1 MIKLYNTLTRKKEPF
16 EPIKAGKVG
25 LYACGPTVYWYAHI
39 GNLRSYIFEDVLRRT
54 LEYNGY
60 EAEHVMNITDVGHLT
75 SDADTGEDKMEKGAK
90 RENKS
95 VWDIAEH
102 YTEAFKEDIKKLNI
116 KEPSVWTKA
125 TDYIAE
131 QIEII
136 EELGKK
142 GFTYLIE
149 DGVYFDTSKMDDY
162 GKLWGSKKVELK
174 AGARIEMVKGKR
186 NLSDFAL
193 WKLTAP
199 GTKRQMEWDSPWGRG
214 FPGWHTECVAMAKA
228 KLGIPFDIHCGGI
241 DHVQVHHTNE
251 IAQSE
256 AAYGEIPARFWM
268 HGEFLDLKGEKM
280 SKSKGDTIR
289 IKTLEDKGIDPLSY
303 RYLCL
308 GAHYRTKMTF
318 SWEAL
323 QAAQNGLDHLRR
335 SIESLKRGQADIK
348 KEKERFIEIINDDLN
363 TPNALAFLHEII
375 KDKGLSDQ
383 QKYSLAMEADRIF
396 GLDLDKKKQKT
407 YFSNPTETK
416 YHVISDRDELPERE
430 KIEEL
435 ILQQKRASGK
445 KDWEKAD
452 KARSEIEEMGYDFRT
467 GPDGPVLEEK
477 AGPDGPVI
485 EKK

>member
-39 GNLRSYIFEDVLRRT
+39 GNLRSYIFEDILRRT

-60 EAEHVMNITDVGHLT
+60 DVDHVMNITDVGHLT

-95 VWDIAEH
+95 VWEVAEH
-102 YTEAFKEDIKKLNI
+102 YTEAFKEDITKLNI

-125 TDYIAE
+125 TDYITE

-136 EELGKK
+136 EELERK
-142 GFTYLIE
+142 GFTYLID

-174 AGARIEMVKGKR
+174 AGARIEMVEGKK
-186 NLSDFAL
+186 NPSDFAL

-289 IKTLEDKGIDPLSY
+289 IKTLEERGIDPLSY

-308 GAHYRTKMTF
+308 GAHYRTKITF

-323 QAAQNGLDHLRR
+323 QAAQNGLNHLRR
-335 SIESLKRGQADIK
+335 SIDSLERGQTDIE
-348 KEKERFIEIINDDLN
+348 KEKERLIEIINDDLN

-396 GLDLDKKKQKT
+396 GLEIDGKKQKR
-407 YFSNPTETK
+407 YFIKLETGK
-416 YHVISDRDELPERE
+416 FSLIGNDAEIAVERE
-430 KIEEL
+430 KIERLVKE
-435 ILQQKRASGK
+435 QVKYK
-445 KDWEKAD
+445 ENKDWEKAD
-452 KARSEIEEMGYDFRT
+452 KARSEIEEMGYEFRDT
-467 GPDGPVLEEK
+467 EE
-477 AGPDGPVI
+477 GPVI